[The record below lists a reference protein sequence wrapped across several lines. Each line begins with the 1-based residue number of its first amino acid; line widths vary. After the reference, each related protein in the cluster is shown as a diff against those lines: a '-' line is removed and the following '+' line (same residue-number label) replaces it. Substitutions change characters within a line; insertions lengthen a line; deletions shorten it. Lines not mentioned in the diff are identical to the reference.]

1 MLVKGGS
8 GRSKGFD
15 PWKIITSKPIALN
28 ARVNDLFS
36 KVCVVFNSEPVLILL
51 LSSINLTIASEFDG
65 QNAGYLEV
73 PALPPEIVIV
83 NLANNRI
90 TRLHYSSFA
99 GQIELRILRLQNNR
113 ISSIDSDAFRD
124 LDALRTLMLG
134 NNSLH
139 TVPPLTDI
147 GDTLSVLS
155 IKDNMIENMA
165 NIPACPRLTKIY
177 VTPHFKTLPSG
188 TFDGFKALAEV
199 WMTQGSL
206 VEIGDLFLNGS
217 STVTKLK
224 FRSNHI
230 RKLPDLS
237 LYTSLQDADF
247 RYNLIPVISRAE
259 FASVSTPLMVRLEGN
274 PLWCDPQSCGVAL
287 AAGHGWSIT
296 GTCHV
301 FLGDINLNDIC
312 FRKYGMKCY
321 HY

>member
-1 MLVKGGS
+1 M
-8 GRSKGFD
+8 
-15 PWKIITSKPIALN
+15 
-28 ARVNDLFS
+28 FS
-36 KVCVVFNSEPVLILL
+36 KVCVVFISEPVLILL
-51 LSSINLTIASEFDG
+51 LLSISLTIASEFNE

-73 PALPPEIVIV
+73 PALPLEIVIV
-83 NLANNRI
+83 DLANNRI
-90 TRLHYSSFA
+90 TRLHYNSFA
-99 GQIELRILRLQNNR
+99 GQIELKILKLQNNR
-113 ISSIDSDAFRD
+113 ISLIDSDTFRD
-124 LDALRTLMLG
+124 LHALRTLMLG

-155 IKDNMIENMA
+155 IKNNMIENIA
-165 NIPACPRLTKIY
+165 NIPVCPRLKKIY
-177 VTPHFKTLPSG
+177 VTPNFKTPPSG
-188 TFDGFKALAEV
+188 TFDGFKALTDV

-206 VEIGDLFLNGS
+206 VEIGDLFPNGS

-224 FRSNHI
+224 FQYNHI

-274 PLWCDPQSCGVAL
+274 PLWCDPHSCGVAL
-287 AAGHGWSIT
+287 ATGHGWSIT
-296 GTCHV
+296 GTCQV
-301 FLGDINLNDIC
+301 LGDINIDDIC
-312 FRKYGMKCY
+312 FRKYDMERY